1 MYGWIVSELDGS
13 DDMLPYIDVLDRA
26 IPMYGLLGVIGF
38 FAALGLILA
47 MSRPLGIDRENA
59 VYLFVFTVIG
69 CMVGAKLL
77 YLLTVLPDLLADL
90 PDMVNDFGL
99 LVRKYLS
106 GGFVFYGG
114 LIGGVSVAFWY
125 CRFFH
130 WRLSDYLPVLVPAVP
145 LMHAFGRLG
154 CFCAGC
160 CYGVEVPWGVT
171 FADAVAGPN
180 GVPLFPVQLVEAV
193 CEFAI
198 CAILV
203 RMSVSGA
210 SRREPWMLVVAYILM
225 YAPVRFVL
233 EFFRGDAVRGVWF
246 GLSTSQW
253 LSLAACVAVGVCCCC
268 GCAVARLRI
277 YGSWW

>member
-1 MYGWIVSELDGS
+1 MYGWIVSEPDGS

-130 WRLSDYLPVLVPAVP
+130 WRLSDYLPVLMPAVP
-145 LMHAFGRLG
+145 
-154 CFCAGC
+154 
-160 CYGVEVPWGVT
+160 
-171 FADAVAGPN
+171 
-180 GVPLFPVQLVEAV
+180 
-193 CEFAI
+193 
-198 CAILV
+198 
-203 RMSVSGA
+203 
-210 SRREPWMLVVAYILM
+210 
-225 YAPVRFVL
+225 
-233 EFFRGDAVRGVWF
+233 
-246 GLSTSQW
+246 
-253 LSLAACVAVGVCCCC
+253 
-268 GCAVARLRI
+268 
-277 YGSWW
+277 

>member
-1 MYGWIVSELDGS
+1 M
-13 DDMLPYIDVLDRA
+13 
-26 IPMYGLLGVIGF
+26 
-38 FAALGLILA
+38 
-47 MSRPLGIDRENA
+47 
-59 VYLFVFTVIG
+59 
-69 CMVGAKLL
+69 
-77 YLLTVLPDLLADL
+77 
-90 PDMVNDFGL
+90 
-99 LVRKYLS
+99 
-106 GGFVFYGG
+106 
-114 LIGGVSVAFWY
+114 
-125 CRFFH
+125 
-130 WRLSDYLPVLVPAVP
+130 
-145 LMHAFGRLG
+145 
-154 CFCAGC
+154 
-160 CYGVEVPWGVT
+160 
-171 FADAVAGPN
+171 
-180 GVPLFPVQLVEAV
+180 FPVQLVEAV

-253 LSLAACVAVGVCCCC
+253 LSLAACVAVGVCCC